1 MVLSQSLFQIAIQE
15 LFTQN
20 VYFLTPFLN
29 GALPEFISDR
39 HSRIIYA
46 KCLFLNTIFK

>member
-29 GALPEFISDR
+29 GALPKFISDR
-39 HSRIIYA
+39 RSRIIT
-46 KCLFLNTIFK
+46 L